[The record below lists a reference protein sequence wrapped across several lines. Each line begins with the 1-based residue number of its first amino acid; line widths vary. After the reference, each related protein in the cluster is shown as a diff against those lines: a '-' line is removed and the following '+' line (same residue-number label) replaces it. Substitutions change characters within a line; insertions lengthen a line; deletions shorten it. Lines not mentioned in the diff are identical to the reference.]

1 MNKDFDLDK
10 ADKQM
15 PYTTSEDFFDKLEE
29 NIWKE
34 VKDDY
39 LAEKPKENVPIV
51 LPLGA
56 SVHSRISKSRLVMRS
71 IIAVAASVVLVFI
84 VNMNFFRQTTV
95 SINDVDNAFSQLST
109 DDQAYLLNV
118 YQDDIFI
125 NE

>member
-34 VKDDY
+34 IKDDY
-39 LAEKPKENVPIV
+39 LAEKPQEHAPQV
-51 LPLGA
+51 LPLGHSAHRKA
-56 SVHSRISKSRLVMRS
+56 SKAHLVMRS
-71 IIAVAASVVLVFI
+71 IIAVAASVALVFI
-84 VNMNFFRQTTV
+84 VNMNFSKQATV

-118 YQDDIFI
+118 YQDDVFI

>member
-15 PYTTSEDFFDKLEE
+15 PYTTPEDFFDKLEE

-39 LAEKPKENVPIV
+39 LAEEPKDNDSQV
-51 LPLGA
+51 LPLDVSA
-56 SVHSRISKSRLVMRS
+56 HNKSAKFRLIVRSV
-71 IIAVAASVVLVFI
+71 IAVAASVALVFI
-84 VNMNFFRQTTV
+84 LNMNFSKQSTI
-95 SINDVDNAFSQLST
+95 SINDVDKAFCLLST
-109 DDQAYLLNV
+109 DDQAYLLNI
-118 YQDDIFI
+118 YQDDVFI